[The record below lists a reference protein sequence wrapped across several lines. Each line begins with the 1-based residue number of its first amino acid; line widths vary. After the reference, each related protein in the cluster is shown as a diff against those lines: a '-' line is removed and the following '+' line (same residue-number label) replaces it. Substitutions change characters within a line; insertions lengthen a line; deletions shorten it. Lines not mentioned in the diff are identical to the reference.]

1 MDMNLKLGELYFI
14 REQDPLTR
22 EISDYVKIGLVKDNG
37 GRTSESRL
45 EEHQTGNPRDLIIHA
60 VVTTSSI
67 IAVETTMH
75 GIYAPKRV
83 NGEWFKLTNNE
94 LADAVETAKGL
105 ADEVAIFSD
114 QIASSDA
121 LSKILSDGNAIEA
134 TPEMLTLYGL
144 LNNSTLI
151 VKEYEK
157 LKKSLDSIMI
167 HAINSG
173 DDVGNLASKQVRNTK
188 VFDELMFKSDFPE
201 IYKNF
206 VFVET
211 TLNQRFIPVKPTQQP
226 VLSLIDPVFYTF
238 ASEFKRELEQDLRDN
253 QNLHSLNR
261 ILLSIYTRAVWD
273 KELYTAQLKTLCGT
287 SKEIIGICKWNR
299 EKKQTEKFDKKK
311 FQENYPE
318 LFENYLSS
326 AEIQATIIDRK
337 RQYSEDQ
344 D

>member
-1 MDMNLKLGELYFI
+1 MNLKLGELYFI

-201 IYKNF
+201 LKSRPDMSDGDLDQESDFTVIYKTNC
-206 VFVET
+206 
-211 TLNQRFIPVKPTQQP
+211 PA
-226 VLSLIDPVFYTF
+226 VLI
-238 ASEFKRELEQDLRDN
+238 E
-253 QNLHSLNR
+253 
-261 ILLSIYTRAVWD
+261 
-273 KELYTAQLKTLCGT
+273 
-287 SKEIIGICKWNR
+287 
-299 EKKQTEKFDKKK
+299 
-311 FQENYPE
+311 
-318 LFENYLSS
+318 
-326 AEIQATIIDRK
+326 
-337 RQYSEDQ
+337 
-344 D
+344 